1 MKVMMKAFAKQYFG
15 AKYEGIAK
23 SLTIC
28 VILFLAVY
36 GTQLKVRIAPSVF
49 YLTST
54 AFSGGIMAQ
63 ILLGRRLMET
73 MEGMFVLPFK
83 NRDFVL
89 ACVFMLGSHTI
100 LTKTLPVWA
109 LFLAAGQL
117 DGTEIITG
125 ILYGCM
131 ACLVTGAM
139 YLLWK
144 KRNYWLPLVWA
155 AGIFTVILWP
165 LCREMVALMAVA
177 SSLGALLYLR
187 FADAYGF
194 LHKTDPRPSF
204 RHTGGRGSVFV
215 YLLRY
220 FTANKSCC
228 LNTLGLCAA
237 AALFPWLF
245 GSVSGISG
253 LPLGFALLCLN
264 TPVCTILS
272 GDPALEQA
280 LHILPGQSRRFCR
293 KYGLFISMVNLMIY
307 SIYLCSW
314 QLINGGLIGG
324 ASGSAAVTAL
334 WMALVFAFQ
343 SASLSVYLEWA
354 HPIRGWKTESDLW
367 HHPRKY
373 IVPLLMLLAA
383 ALTGAWPL
391 LLWVWTAILLVG
403 FLVVGNRRQG

>member
-63 ILLGRRLMET
+63 MLFGRRLMEN

-117 DGTEIITG
+117 DGAEIITG
-125 ILYGCM
+125 ILCGCM

-144 KRNYWLPLVWA
+144 KRIIGFPLCGLRGSLRLSCGLCAGKWWRLWPWPA
-155 AGIFTVILWP
+155 ALVLCCICVLQMLMDFCTKQVPGGPFAILEAGEVFLYICCVILWP
-165 LCREMVALMAVA
+165 I
-177 SSLGALLYLR
+177 
-187 FADAYGF
+187 
-194 LHKTDPRPSF
+194 K
-204 RHTGGRGSVFV
+204 
-215 YLLRY
+215 
-220 FTANKSCC
+220 
-228 LNTLGLCAA
+228 AA
-237 AALFPWLF
+237 A
-245 GSVSGISG
+245 
-253 LPLGFALLCLN
+253 
-264 TPVCTILS
+264 
-272 GDPALEQA
+272 
-280 LHILPGQSRRFCR
+280 
-293 KYGLFISMVNLMIY
+293 
-307 SIYLCSW
+307 
-314 QLINGGLIGG
+314 
-324 ASGSAAVTAL
+324 
-334 WMALVFAFQ
+334 
-343 SASLSVYLEWA
+343 
-354 HPIRGWKTESDLW
+354 
-367 HHPRKY
+367 
-373 IVPLLMLLAA
+373 
-383 ALTGAWPL
+383 
-391 LLWVWTAILLVG
+391 
-403 FLVVGNRRQG
+403 